1 MRQLAHVLRHTYGIG
16 GHGPDTDNVLSV
28 TTGHY
33 MLQTLFFSTVA
44 ASGVYSAASP
54 GSTPSELAYLVGLVE
69 PKVIVCNADTRA
81 VVEQTARKLKFPAD
95 RVLYLGDAGGLDF
108 TVVGTGK
115 KLEFSPTRTL
125 EWERITDLTRLENS
139 ITCVLFS
146 SGTTG
151 LPKGVRIS
159 HRMMV
164 AESFL
169 TMEPDKEYMRR
180 EKPNVQFRTLA
191 HVPAAHIAGVQSYFV
206 NVTYRGGT
214 AYWMARFD
222 FAKFLEYMQKYKITF
237 FFSVPPIYLA
247 IAKHPGVT
255 NQLDTVEGAAS
266 GAAPLGAELQA
277 AAEAKLG
284 KGKAKLT
291 QVWGLSETCGAI
303 TAMDAGEGEYTGSVS
318 PLVANHE
325 ARLVDD
331 NGKDVEPGEPG
342 EVWVRGPVVTKGYW
356 KNDKANQE
364 SFVGDWF
371 CTGDV
376 GLFKDGMLYIVDR
389 KKVNCLRPSRRPVL
403 GDSPLDM
410 AMLKGGENSWLQ
422 GLTIRRNSSSTK
434 ACRSPRLS
442 LKKSCC
448 RIRRLQTQL

>member
-1 MRQLAHVLRHTYGIG
+1 
-16 GHGPDTDNVLSV
+16 
-28 TTGHY
+28 
-33 MLQTLFFSTVA
+33 MLQTIFFGTVA

-54 GSTPSELAYLVGLVE
+54 GSTISELAYLVGLVE
-69 PKVIVCNADTRA
+69 PKVIVCNSDTRV
-81 VVEQTARKLKFPAD
+81 VVEEMARKLHFPAD
-95 RVLYLGDAGGLDF
+95 RLLYLGDAGGLDLA
-108 TVVGTGK
+108 VVATGE
-115 KLEFSPTRTL
+115 KLKFSDARTL
-125 EWERITDLTRLENS
+125 DWERITDLTRLENS
-139 ITCVLFS
+139 VLCILFS

-151 LPKGVRIS
+151 FPKGVRIS

-169 TMEPDKEYMRR
+169 TLEPDKEYMRR
-180 EKPNVQFRTLA
+180 EKPGVQYRTLA
-191 HVPAAHIAGVQSYFV
+191 HVPAAHVAGIQSYFV
-206 NVTYRGGT
+206 NSTYRGGT

-222 FAKFLEYMQKYKITF
+222 FLKFLEYMQKYKITF

-255 NQLDTVEGAAS
+255 NQFDTVDSATS

-303 TAMDAGEGEYTGSVS
+303 TAMDSGEGEYTGSVS
-318 PLVANHE
+318 TLIANHE

-331 NGKDVEPGEPG
+331 EGKDVEPGVEG
-342 EVWVRGPVVTKGYW
+342 EIWVRGPVVTKGYW
-356 KNDKANQE
+356 KNEKANQE
-364 SFVGDWF
+364 SFVGGWF

-389 KKVNCLRPSRRPVL
+389 KKVSAFILRVRNLMVDHLPRVVNWERDVQAGS
-403 GDSPLDM
+403 
-410 AMLKGGENSWLQ
+410 Q
-422 GLTIRRNSSSTK
+422 GLTFCRNSSSTK
-434 ACRSPRLS
+434 ACRSLRLNS
-442 LKKSCC
+442 KKSCS
-448 RIRRLQTQL
+448 